1 MLPVFNEYLF
11 TVETN
16 GGSILSEPLLFES
29 VKDRSFA
36 AAIEA
41 EHDHAV
47 ARHQWSRYPRSH
59 GGGTD
64 RRVVAMVI
72 PSRRMVTNC
81 LRWWPELRG
90 RRGPGQLRTRGR
102 GTQEVAGRGRAVRR
116 EEAAPLVPV
125 IPSARGLF

>member
-16 GGSILSEPLLFES
+16 GGSILSEPLLFQS

-47 ARHQWSRYPRSH
+47 ARHQRTRYPRSH
-59 GGGTD
+59 GGTEILAAD
-64 RRVVAMVI
+64 
-72 PSRRMVTNC
+72 TEWW
-81 LRWWPELRG
+81 RW
-90 RRGPGQLRTRGR
+90 
-102 GTQEVAGRGRAVRR
+102 
-116 EEAAPLVPV
+116 
-125 IPSARGLF
+125 